1 MNMAVFRVPSRQTML
16 NCSFPCEQINDNEIN
31 YRNILIMRALIIF
44 FLGLPAE
51 FPPLCIDPL
60 CFGNYL
66 FVETQFTSSSARSA
80 LFASRNVRLHSAG
93 CWAPSPTDT
102 APWIEIN
109 VRWLTL
115 ITQVATQGR
124 PDIDEWVTQYTI
136 KSRTSQNDP
145 YRDFPTDG
153 NPKVRY

>member
-1 MNMAVFRVPSRQTML
+1 MNMTVFSVLSRQTIL
-16 NCSFPCEQINDNEIN
+16 NCSFPVEQINDNEIN
-31 YRNILIMRALIIF
+31 EINNLVIRSWII

-51 FPPLCIDPL
+51 FPPLCSDPL

-66 FVETQFTSSSARSA
+66 FVETQFTSSSGRSA

-124 PDIDEWVTQYTI
+124 PDNDEWVTQYTI

-145 YRDFPTDG
+145 YRDFPADG
-153 NPKVRY
+153 NPRVRY